1 MFNNRILHLFVVLA
15 LALTFALMP
24 QAIAFA
30 GQFVDPATLNPPPSS
45 QSNPVCEA
53 VGSGTICHLAFTDP
67 PAMAEPT
74 GIFCDSGAGSFEI
87 LDSWTRSVEGRR
99 YYDWDGNLTQ
109 RHFREVIE
117 GTFLNPLINTAVP
130 YIQSDTIIH
139 NLAIPGN
146 LDTGLT
152 TSAGALRFRRM
163 DGGIV
168 LIDAGRSVI
177 AADGSIL
184 MEAGQ
189 HPFDEYFVF
198 QYPQEVGPT
207 SNQLSLAFAL

>member
-1 MFNNRILHLFVVLA
+1 MFNNRILHFFVVLA
-15 LALTFALMP
+15 LALIFTLMP
-24 QAIAFA
+24 QAIVLA
-30 GQFVDPATLNPPPSS
+30 GQFVDPATLNPPPSL
-45 QSNPVCEA
+45 QSNPACEA

-67 PAMAEPT
+67 PAIAEPT
-74 GIFCDSGAGSFEI
+74 GIFCGSGAGSFEV

-99 YYDWDGNLTQ
+99 YYDRDGNLTQ

-117 GTFLNPLINTAVP
+117 GTFLNPMNNTAVP

-139 NLAIPGN
+139 NLAIPGD

-152 TSAGALRFRRM
+152 TSAGGLRFRRM

-184 MEAGQ
+184 MDAGQ

-198 QYPQEVGPT
+198 GDA
-207 SNQLSLAFAL
+207 SALQPLCDALQ